1 MEGAQR
7 STFPASLMD
16 GMEFERQPV
25 AVYFFFKLRIWWE
38 VSDEVTGFIYN
49 ISYGL

>member
-1 MEGAQR
+1 MEGVQR

-25 AVYFFFKLRIWWE
+25 CGHVFFFIE
-38 VSDEVTGFIYN
+38 DMVG
-49 ISYGL
+49 GQ